1 MTRQPDSVSHTK
13 GKNKLRK
20 HSDKIVTRTLKLIND
35 IYQNAYETN
44 NIADKRAALQLYLE
58 LFPYI
63 RPKMMSIAPGEL
75 QEDGSIS
82 TQELDILNEIAEQY
96 RLNYDPSKLLEN
108 KEESI

>member
-1 MTRQPDSVSHTK
+1 
-13 GKNKLRK
+13 
-20 HSDKIVTRTLKLIND
+20 
-35 IYQNAYETN
+35 
-44 NIADKRAALQLYLE
+44 
-58 LFPYI
+58 
-63 RPKMMSIAPGEL
+63 MSIAPGEL

>member
-1 MTRQPDSVSHTK
+1 MIAIDSCLDAHTE
-13 GKNKLRK
+13 
-20 HSDKIVTRTLKLIND
+20 IM
-35 IYQNAYETN
+35 
-44 NIADKRAALQLYLE
+44 
-58 LFPYI
+58 PYI
-63 RPKMMSIAPGEL
+63 RSKMMSVAPGEL